1 MDRTNTENIEHP
13 DHSFLESDV
22 IGIEGM
28 TCDKCVQTIE
38 NAFRDQDGV
47 KTVKVDRRRALAE
60 VTFDKPL
67 SFLHVFDP
75 GDRDVWFEPAAQGLN
90 VYFRCQSVH
99 HVGLL
104 QPDPKHVCTAA
115 SLHKG
120 AGFR

>member
-60 VTFDKPL
+60 VTFDKRKVHIAD
-67 SFLHVFDP
+67 LHETLLRHGYRPKAV
-75 GDRDVWFEPAAQGLN
+75 PAA
-90 VYFRCQSVH
+90 
-99 HVGLL
+99 
-104 QPDPKHVCTAA
+104 
-115 SLHKG
+115 
-120 AGFR
+120 